1 MATKLAQ
8 MVDGWKRRLLDLTR
22 RNKALNFKPT
32 RVSTVAVL
40 DELPAEIFQQLV
52 IKEGSMKFRPKEEE
66 SIADPEAPK
75 PAPSF
80 DDEELDVDEIKGAGV
95 DFVPYESTTAV
106 ERHRDEWLQTSST
119 PLALDKSLR
128 RIDEVA
134 RSTIQEQGVNT
145 LYLTLGMLYYKESPD
160 AEEVN
165 KAPLVMVPV
174 ALSRKSARSGF
185 VISAGDDE
193 PLANPALIELL
204 RRNYGIS
211 LPELPRSDHY
221 PEDYDLQ
228 AYLADVAQRIALQ
241 KDWSVKNDVFLASF
255 SFQKLVMYKDLETHH
270 DAALGHR
277 LVRQLAT
284 RNGSELIGLP
294 ETIRSMDLDASFP
307 PENSFQVVDADS
319 SQLRAIAAVAHKHD
333 LVIEGPP
340 GTGKSQTITNLIATS
355 LAAGKSVLFVAEK
368 QAALSVVHRRL
379 VSAGLGEFCLE
390 LHSNKASKRAVMDQ
404 IGAALDASLQGISYP
419 TSALQRLP
427 QIRTDL
433 TAYAKAVHA
442 AFGALGWS
450 PYRVYGEFARLL
462 TVPRRPY
469 NGAVDA
475 VTPIILDE
483 TIRQLDA
490 LAGAVKE
497 VGNPKEH
504 PWRDAVKGT
513 YLPTDLEE
521 IGDTVTALERKLGE
535 LEKIANE
542 VGTKLGFPRIAK
554 FSEVNYAVETAAV
567 LSRSPG
573 APTDVLQSSAW
584 NQPPP
589 EALLLVSQGRDLAK
603 LKQHVDELFK
613 STVLEQEHADDIKFM
628 EEKLG
633 GTFSFLAFFSARY
646 RAIKKRWMDY
656 RQAAYSKTLAEQTTD
671 LKLSDQLRRD
681 RVALDSR
688 AAHARTLFGQLWQGQ
703 GSDWAALDSYITWV
717 TEFRQTCLRFH
728 LDTSR
733 IADVAARPTPSTA
746 DVTALATLSRES
758 VAQLVDLTALIG
770 WPTGYLADTTFPEI
784 LARLNALLAAV
795 GSGPTWAAYEHSRR
809 EAAAGL
815 GSDFV
820 AAAQSGELPFGDL
833 ARVFQRAFFA
843 KWLAACLRERPI
855 LERFR
860 TLSHEER
867 IAEFRNLD
875 ETVLRDNRARVVSQL
890 RDTVQHR
897 LKQPDAVAG
906 MPVLRRELARQR
918 GLQPLR
924 LTLREAESAIRA
936 IKPCFMMSPLTVA
949 QFLDG
954 KHPTFDVVIFD
965 EASQLPAEDAMG
977 AIVRGRQLVVVGDP
991 KQLPPTSFFAG
1002 TNAPAFAEDGTPL
1015 APDAESILEEF
1026 MGAGMPMSRLK
1037 WHYRSAHESLIN
1049 FSNVSFYDGELFTF
1063 PSVETTGGANG
1074 LKFEY
1079 VADGIYEGKG
1089 VNPVEAKRV
1098 AQAVVEFA
1106 RLQAERRASG
1116 EPTQTLGVGTFSLR
1130 QQLTIMDELE
1140 VLRRADPSLEPFFDL
1155 SGSEPFFVKN
1165 LENIQGDER
1174 DVIFI
1179 SVTYA
1184 KGADTKLR
1192 QNFGPLNGENGWR
1205 RLNVLVSRARQC
1217 MRVFSSMRGEE
1228 INSAATT
1235 ALGGKLLR
1243 DFLIYAERGR
1253 LDSSIESLGSR
1264 TESPFERDVVT
1275 ELTLRGLQ
1283 LVPQVGVAGYRIDLG
1298 VTDPAIPG
1306 RFICGIECDGAA
1318 YHSSETARDRDRLR
1332 QQVLE
1337 ARGWTIHRLWST
1349 SWFLDRAGQ
1358 IDRLCQL
1365 VAVTKERLVGERNAD
1380 RIARDREAATMVQK
1394 LSIASEQARREA
1406 EQARRQLLIPY
1417 KRMQAEPYVL
1427 TPFDPSLDRGDILS
1441 VPSSQIMEA
1450 IVTVIE
1456 VEGPIHTD
1464 DLCVRVA
1471 QMWRTKA
1478 GAKIARRIESM
1489 ADVAVVSKRVL
1500 RNGDFWWRLDSQC
1513 RIRSRTETKTPA
1525 DRIAPQEY
1533 EMIIRRVLSDGHGF
1547 LREQLVTEIRT
1558 VLGYART
1565 GAALEEAIRSAI
1577 DGLLQRNVVGE
1588 GSTGIK
1594 LRIG

>member
-1 MATKLAQ
+1 MTTKLAQ

-32 RVSTVAVL
+32 RVSTIAVI

-52 IKEGSMKFRPKEEE
+52 IKEGSMKFRPKHE
-66 SIADPEAPK
+66 DPPAEGATEPK
-75 PAPSF
+75 PAITF
-80 DDEELDVDEIKGAGV
+80 DDDELEVDDIKGAGV
-95 DFVPYESTTAV
+95 DFVPYESSNLG
-106 ERHRDEWLQTSST
+106 ERHRDDWLQTAST
-119 PLALDKSLR
+119 PIALDKSLR

-145 LYLTLGMLYYKESPD
+145 LYLTLGMLYYKDSPD

-174 ALSRKSARSGF
+174 TLSRKSARSGF
-185 VISAGDDE
+185 VIAAGDDE

-204 RRNYGIS
+204 RRNYGIA
-211 LPELPRSDHY
+211 LAELPRSDQY

-228 AYLADVAQRIALQ
+228 GYLTDVAQRISLQ
-241 KDWSVKNDVFLASF
+241 KDWAVKNDVFLASF
-255 SFQKLVMYKDLETHH
+255 SFQKLVMYKDLEKHQEATL
-270 DAALGHR
+270 AHR
-277 LVRQLAT
+277 LVQQLAT
-284 RNGSELIGLP
+284 RSGSELIGLP
-294 ETIRSMDLDASFP
+294 ESIRTMDLDASFP

-404 IGAALDASLQGISYP
+404 IGAALDASLQGLSHS
-419 TSALQRLP
+419 TAALQRLP
-427 QIRTDL
+427 QIRADL
-433 TAYAKAVHA
+433 TAYAQAVHA
-442 AFGALGWS
+442 PFGALGIS

-462 TVPRRPY
+462 SAPRRPY
-469 NGAVDA
+469 PGPVET
-475 VTPIILDE
+475 VTPQILDE
-483 TIRQLDA
+483 TVRQLDA
-490 LAGAVKE
+490 LATAVKE
-497 VGNPKEH
+497 VGDPRQH

-521 IGDTVTALERKLGE
+521 ISDTATELVKKLTDLETASQ
-535 LEKIANE
+535 A
-542 VGTKLGFPRIAK
+542 VGAKLGFSRIAK
-554 FSEVNYAVETAAV
+554 FSEVAYAVATAAV
-567 LSRSPG
+567 LTRSPG
-573 APTDVLQSSAW
+573 APIEVLQSAAW
-584 NQPPP
+584 NQPPR
-589 EALLLVSQGRDLAK
+589 EALQLVAQGRALIA
-603 LKQHVDELFK
+603 LRTQVAALFND
-613 STVLEQEHADDIKFM
+613 TVFDQEHASDIAFM

-633 GTFSFLAFFSARY
+633 GTFSFLAFFSSRY
-646 RAIKKRWMDY
+646 RAIKKRWLAY
-656 RQAAYSKTLAEQTTD
+656 RQPAYGKSLAEQATD

-681 RVALDSR
+681 RAALESC
-688 AAHARTLFGQLWQGQ
+688 ATHARSLFGRLWQGED
-703 GSDWAALDSYITWV
+703 SDWTELDTYISWV
-717 TEFRQTCLRFH
+717 VEFRQTCLRFH
-728 LDTSR
+728 LDTAR
-733 IADVAARPTPSTA
+733 VAEIAAGPAPSTA
-746 DVTALATLSRES
+746 DVTRLELLSRATSAQLAHLAT
-758 VAQLVDLTALIG
+758 LIG
-770 WPTGYLADTTFPEI
+770 WPTGYLSDDPFLEI
-784 LARLNALLAAV
+784 LARLNALLVAL
-795 GSGPTWAAYEHSRR
+795 GSGPTWAAYEHARR
-809 EAAAGL
+809 EAASGVA
-815 GSDFV
+815 SDFV
-820 AAAQSGELPFGDL
+820 AAAQTGELPFAEL
-833 ARVFQRAFFA
+833 ARSFQRAFFA

-860 TLSHEER
+860 TLTHEER

-875 ETVLRDNRARVVSQL
+875 ETVLRDNRARVVGQL

-954 KHPTFDVVIFD
+954 KQPTFDVVIFD

-1002 TNAPAFAEDGTPL
+1002 TNAPAFADDGTPL

-1026 MGAGMPMSRLK
+1026 MGSGMPMCRLK

-1063 PSVETTGGANG
+1063 PSVETAGHGG

-1079 VADGIYEGKG
+1079 IADGVYEGKG
-1089 VNPVEAKRV
+1089 VNPIEAKRV
-1098 AQAVVEFA
+1098 ALAVADFA
-1106 RLQAERRASG
+1106 RLQSERKASG
-1116 EPTQTLGVGTFSLR
+1116 DPVQTLGVGTFSLR

-1140 VLRRADPSLEPFFDL
+1140 VLRRTDPSLEPFFDL
-1155 SGSEPFFVKN
+1155 NGSEPFFVKN

-1205 RLNVLVSRARQC
+1205 RLNVLVSRARHC

-1228 INSAATT
+1228 INSAASTS
-1235 ALGGKLLR
+1235 AGGKLLR
-1243 DFLIYAERGR
+1243 EFLIYAERGR
-1253 LDSSIESLGSR
+1253 LDSSIESLGDR
-1264 TESPFERDVVT
+1264 GESPFERDVIT

-1365 VAVTKERLVGERNAD
+1365 VAATKQRLIGERDAD
-1380 RIARDREAATMVQK
+1380 KQAREREAAA
-1394 LSIASEQARREA
+1394 IAVKASAETERARQEA
-1406 EQARRQLLIPY
+1406 ELARKQLNIPY
-1417 KRMQAEPYVL
+1417 RRMTAEPYTL
-1427 TPFDPSLDRGDILS
+1427 TPFDPMVDRGDILTA
-1441 VPSSQIMEA
+1441 PTSQLVEA
-1450 IVTVIE
+1450 IALVIDI
-1456 VEGPIHTD
+1456 EGPIHTD
-1464 DLCVRVA
+1464 DLCVRIA

-1478 GAKIARRIESM
+1478 GAKIARRIESI
-1489 ADVAVVSKRVL
+1489 ADAVAESGRIL
-1500 RNGDFWWRLDSQC
+1500 RQGDFWWRLDRHC
-1513 RIRSRTETKTPA
+1513 RIRSRIEVKTAA
-1525 DRIAPQEY
+1525 DRIAPEEY
-1533 EMIIRRVLSDGHGF
+1533 EAIIRRILGEGHGF
-1547 LREQLVTEIRT
+1547 PRSELVTEIRA

-1565 GAALEEAIRSAI
+1565 GAALDEAIRQTI
-1577 DGLLQRNVVGE
+1577 DSLLQRNVVGE

-1594 LRIG
+1594 LRA